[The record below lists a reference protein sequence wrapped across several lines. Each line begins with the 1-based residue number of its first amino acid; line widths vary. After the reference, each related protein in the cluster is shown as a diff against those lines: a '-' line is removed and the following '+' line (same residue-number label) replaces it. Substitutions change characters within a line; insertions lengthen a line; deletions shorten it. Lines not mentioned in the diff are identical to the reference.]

1 MSRGQLVLLGRALA
15 AILLIAALCVGAVT
29 SVRSLHDARTD
40 VHHADT
46 APRVNG
52 RLPLLNGPRDQFVD
66 FVAGVVPP
74 NASIRILQPL
84 TKRAP
89 ARAPA
94 PGPAGVCGN
103 DVNLA
108 AYWIFIY
115 SLAPRP
121 SVCGTSGSWTVYLGV
136 PVPPGP
142 GVHRYSATLGVR
154 AP

>member
-1 MSRGQLVLLGRALA
+1 VSRGQLVLLGRALA

-29 SVRSLHDARTD
+29 SIRSLHDARTD
-40 VHHADT
+40 VHRAD
-46 APRVNG
+46 ARPRING
-52 RLPLLNGPRDQFVD
+52 RLPLLGGPRDQFVD

-108 AYWIFIY
+108 AYWIFVY

-121 SVCGTSGSWTVYLGV
+121 SVCDTSGSWTVYLGV
-136 PVPPGP
+136 PVPPGT